1 MRIVRRVQVV
11 LAEEQEAPAVLAVLA
26 EGTTTDHRSVS
37 SSSCSSHTL
46 RLEMAM
52 AVAVAAATTDT
63 MPAVLLVVATLS
75 TNSSSHRHN
84 STNSNSTIR
93 MIREEAIT
101 FTTTRDSALI
111 QITLSREVSMT
122 TRTRLIM
129 DSSRPISSHRL
140 GDIIIRAAHSTTSM
154 ISLSMSRRP
163 IRISTSLSMIR
174 PVRGILI
181 PRKGNGNNNNN
192 NNNKSSSDTIGI
204 ILGLPKSRSMIPAL
218 VMVLRGQ
225 TTILRLLSVGSMACM
240 TKEDRPL
247 VRKDEDLVGT
257 MVHQVV

>member
-11 LAEEQEAPAVLAVLA
+11 LAEEQEALAPAVLA

-101 FTTTRDSALI
+101 FTTTRDSILI

-192 NNNKSSSDTIGI
+192 NNKSSSDTIGI

-218 VMVLRGQ
+218 GMVLRGQ
-225 TTILRLLSVGSMACM
+225 TTVLRRLSVGSMTCM